1 MHYFISMNLGVSV
14 NSNEVQK
21 LLESSIPNSTVI
33 AEGEGCNF
41 QVSVVSTA
49 FEGLST
55 VKRQQLVYSHLQD
68 AISSGAIHAVT
79 MKTLTPE
86 QNKAKN

>member
-1 MHYFISMNLGVSV
+1 MNAG
-14 NSNEVQK
+14 EVK
-21 LLESSIPNSTVI
+21 TLLENAIPHCEVI

-41 QVSVVSTA
+41 QMVVVTSE

-68 AISSGAIHAVT
+68 AIASGAIHAVT
-79 MKTLTPE
+79 MKTYTPE
-86 QNKAKN
+86 QNNKL

>member
-1 MHYFISMNLGVSV
+1 MNAG
-14 NSNEVQK
+14 EVK
-21 LLESSIPNSTVI
+21 ALLESSIPNCEVI

-41 QVSVVSTA
+41 QVVVVSNE

-55 VKRQQLVYSHLQD
+55 VKRQQLVYSHLQE

-79 MKTLTPE
+79 MKTYTPE
-86 QNKAKN
+86 QISKL

>member
-1 MHYFISMNLGVSV
+1 M

-21 LLESSIPNSTVI
+21 LLESSIPHSTVT

-55 VKRQQLVYSHLQD
+55 VKRQQLVYSHLQE

-86 QNKAKN
+86 QNNAKN

>member
-1 MHYFISMNLGVSV
+1 V
-14 NSNEVQK
+14 NAGEVK
-21 LLESSIPNSTVI
+21 TLLESSIPHCEVI

-41 QVSVVSTA
+41 QVVVVTSE

-68 AISSGAIHAVT
+68 AIASGAIHAVT
-79 MKTLTPE
+79 MKTYTPE
-86 QNKAKN
+86 QNNKL